1 MTTVLIIEDD
11 NKIAELLQKHLE
23 KYGYCVKRV
32 VDFSRVME
40 SFQQAQPKLVLL
52 DVNLPK
58 YDGYYW
64 CRQIRKESLCPI
76 LFISARSEQMDQVMA
91 LENGADDY
99 ITKPFNYEVVTAKIR
114 SQLRRVYGDYAQ
126 TANERVLDLQGL
138 KLYIERMEVSYGE
151 NKTMVSKKEAILL
164 EALMKHFP
172 KVVGRDDLLEKLWD
186 DETFVDENTLNVNVT
201 RVRKRLKEIGIENGI
216 ETVRGAGYRMT
227 PRWGGAGDNE
237 TLY

>member
-11 NKIAELLQKHLE
+11 NKIGELLQKHLE
-23 KYGYCVKRV
+23 KYGYSVKRV

-40 SFQQAQPKLVLL
+40 SFQQAQPRLVLL

-64 CRQIRKESLCPI
+64 CRQIRKVSLCPI
-76 LFISARSEQMDQVMA
+76 LFLSARSEQMDQVMA

-126 TANERVLDLQGL
+126 TANERVLDLHGL

-151 NKTMVSKKEAILL
+151 NKTMLSKKEAILL
-164 EALMKHFP
+164 EALMKRFP
-172 KVVGRDDLLEKLWD
+172 KVVGRDYLLEKLWD

-201 RVRKRLKEIGIENGI
+201 RVRKRLKDIGIENGI

-227 PRWGGAGDNE
+227 TNWEGAGDDE